1 MTESQ
6 RKKRIAELRAEL
18 KMLEAVPRSDWHKA
32 FEAYLTILIS
42 KYEGVK
48 LDSEVEIGIDPP
60 RADYIILVNDEG
72 TEFKE
77 SIFKLF
83 RKVNIIEYKRQDD
96 ALNEAVI
103 YKACSYAGMYIAANA
118 HGGIQKDQLT
128 ISIFRAVKNPRLFS
142 ALEKSGN
149 LVRTDT
155 PGIYRVSILS
165 GVFDIPFQIVITSEL
180 EGNEYA
186 ACRVLAA
193 KAEEADMRQ
202 VISLARDETGE
213 EAKNCYK
220 IILTLM
226 LEKHRELFSMITR
239 RANMAPDALR
249 DFFKDDID
257 KIVDERMAQER
268 QEASV
273 RLEQERKDASVRLEQ
288 ERKDASMRLEQERQ
302 EAGERLK
309 QERQKANERLEQE
322 RQEASMRLEQER
334 QLLEQEKQKADEQ
347 VFDIVKNLMNAYH
360 ITLEEAMEVLKIPQP
375 KRDYY
380 SGHLLNNM

>member
-1 MTESQ
+1 
-6 RKKRIAELRAEL
+6 
-18 KMLEAVPRSDWHKA
+18 
-32 FEAYLTILIS
+32 
-42 KYEGVK
+42 
-48 LDSEVEIGIDPP
+48 
-60 RADYIILVNDEG
+60 
-72 TEFKE
+72 
-77 SIFKLF
+77 
-83 RKVNIIEYKRQDD
+83 VNIIEYKRQDD

-118 HGGIQKDQLT
+118 HGGIQKDQIT

-142 ALEKSGN
+142 AMEKSGN
-149 LVRTDT
+149 LTKTDT

-165 GVFDIPFQIVITSEL
+165 GVFDIPFQIVITGEL

-239 RANMAPDALR
+239 RANMASDALL

-268 QEASV
+268 KEASV
-273 RLEQERKDASVRLEQ
+273 RLEQERQKANVRLEQERQKARERLEQERQASVRLEQ
-288 ERKDASMRLEQERQ
+288 ERQE
-302 EAGERLK
+302 
-309 QERQKANERLEQE
+309 ANERLEQE
-322 RQEASMRLEQER
+322 RKEASMRLEQER

>member
-1 MTESQ
+1 
-6 RKKRIAELRAEL
+6 
-18 KMLEAVPRSDWHKA
+18 VPRSDWHKA
-32 FEAYLTILIS
+32 FEACLTILIS

-118 HGGIQKDQLT
+118 HGGIQKDQIT

-142 ALEKSGN
+142 AMEKSGN
-149 LVRTDT
+149 LTKTDT

-165 GVFDIPFQIVITSEL
+165 GIFDIPFQIVITGEL

-239 RANMAPDALR
+239 RANMASDALL

-268 QEASV
+268 KEANVRLEQERQKARERLEQERQASV
-273 RLEQERKDASVRLEQ
+273 RLEQERQ
-288 ERKDASMRLEQERQ
+288 E
-302 EAGERLK
+302 
-309 QERQKANERLEQE
+309 ANERLEQE
-322 RQEASMRLEQER
+322 RKEASMRLEQER

>member
-128 ISIFRAVKNPRLFS
+128 ISIFRAVKNPMLFS

-165 GVFDIPFQIVITSEL
+165 GVFDIPFQIVITGEL

-213 EAKNCYK
+213 VAKNCYR
-220 IILTLM
+220 IILNLM

-239 RANMAPDALR
+239 RANMASDALL

-268 QEASV
+268 KEANV
-273 RLEQERKDASVRLEQ
+273 
-288 ERKDASMRLEQERQ
+288 
-302 EAGERLK
+302 
-309 QERQKANERLEQE
+309 RLEQE
-322 RQEASMRLEQER
+322 RQEASVRLEQER

-347 VFDIVKNLMNAYH
+347 VFDIIKNLMNAYH
-360 ITLEEAMEVLKIPQP
+360 ITLEEVMEVLRLPQAQ
-375 KRDYY
+375 RDRY
-380 SGHLLNNM
+380 SKHLPQNT